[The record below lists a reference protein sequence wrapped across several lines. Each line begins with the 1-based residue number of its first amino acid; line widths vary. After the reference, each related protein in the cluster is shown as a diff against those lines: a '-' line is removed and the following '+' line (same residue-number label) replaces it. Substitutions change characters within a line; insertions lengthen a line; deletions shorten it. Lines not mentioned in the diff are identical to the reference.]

1 MKRTAQIIA
10 AAITAQLH
18 LCTGIP
24 ATGTVTYHQGGNAYT
39 AAYSP
44 AGGLTLNADIR
55 SGK

>member
-39 AAYSP
+39 AGYSP